1 MFEWISTLQNAIGRA
16 LHSERATPEEIEA
29 AKLANSKA
37 TSVINKILKTFFI
50 IFYINLII

>member
-29 AKLANSKA
+29 ATLANSAA
-37 TSVINKILKTFFI
+37 TSVNI
-50 IFYINLII
+50 IIYIYMKFYK

>member
-29 AKLANSKA
+29 AALANSAA
-37 TSVINKILKTFFI
+37 TSVNKFYNILYTDYKI
-50 IFYINLII
+50 KL